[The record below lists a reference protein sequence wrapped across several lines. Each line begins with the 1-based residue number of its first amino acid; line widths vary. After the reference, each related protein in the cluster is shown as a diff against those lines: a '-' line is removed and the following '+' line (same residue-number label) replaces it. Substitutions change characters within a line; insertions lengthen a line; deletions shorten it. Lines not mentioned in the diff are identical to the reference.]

1 MKIATR
7 FGEMKIEENKII
19 YFKEGLPGFERLKQ
33 FILLE
38 DEESNFCYLQSVE
51 DKDLA
56 FTIISPEYVKADYAP
71 YIGESYFEK
80 LGGGVTEEFVLYNI
94 ITLRNPIEESTI
106 NLQAPL
112 LIHIERRQ
120 GVQVIVEDKHYKVRE
135 NLMKLIQERG

>member
-1 MKIATR
+1 MKIETR
-7 FGEMKIEENKII
+7 FGEMEIDENKII

-51 DKDLA
+51 DKDIA
-56 FTIISPEYVKADYAP
+56 FTIISPEYVKSDYAP
-71 YIGESYFEK
+71 CIGESYFEK
-80 LGGGVTEEFVLYNI
+80 LGGGATDEFVLYNI

-112 LIHIERRQ
+112 LIHIERRL

-135 NLMKLIQERG
+135 NFMELIKERR

>member
-1 MKIATR
+1 MKITTR
-7 FGEMKIEENKII
+7 FGEMEIDENKMI

-51 DKDLA
+51 DKDIA
-56 FTIISPEYVKADYAP
+56 FTLISPVYVKSDYAP
-71 YIGESYFEK
+71 SIGESYFEK
-80 LGGGVTEEFVLYNI
+80 LGGGTNNEFILYNI

-112 LIHIERRQ
+112 LIHVERRL

-135 NLMKLIQERG
+135 NLMQLIKERG

>member
-7 FGEMKIEENKII
+7 FGEMEIDKNKII
-19 YFKEGLPGFERLKQ
+19 YFKEGLPGFEMLKQ
-33 FILLE
+33 FVLLE

-51 DKDLA
+51 DKDIA
-56 FTIISPEYVKADYAP
+56 FTIISPEHVKSDYTP
-71 YIGESYFEK
+71 CIGENYFEK
-80 LGGGVTEEFVLYNI
+80 LGGGTTDEFVLYNI

-112 LIHIERRQ
+112 LIHIERRL

-135 NLMKLIQERG
+135 NLIKLIKERG